1 MCIHPT
7 LVISRLTSAISTFQH
22 IVLYS
27 ARCICEQLPAG
38 FLHQGLWAAGTE
50 FSPLAAAWAAQQCMD
65 TLGGWPA
72 PSFPPGGIQRP
83 QSADPARPRSA
94 DPIRRGL
101 EGPVDAGMAALG
113 FMSDDVNGVTVP
125 SPGTC
130 VCWSDLVALKT
141 ADHLDMYGPGQLL
154 QFYC

>member
-1 MCIHPT
+1 MLLIASVSSCQLAFHPGT
-7 LVISRLTSAISTFQH
+7 L
-22 IVLYS
+22 
-27 ARCICEQLPAG
+27 
-38 FLHQGLWAAGTE
+38 AAGTE

-94 DPIRRGL
+94 DPIRRRL

-113 FMSDDVNGVTVP
+113 FMSDDANGVTTP

-130 VCWSDLVALKT
+130 VCWWDLLALKT
-141 ADHLDMYGPGQLL
+141 ADMGGCGQLMHR
-154 QFYC
+154 YC